1 MCVPSFDN
9 YNNQTINSRSLQWTF
24 KFKSIWKW
32 HVCWASSDSRPF
44 CVRTI
49 DHGLEPDT
57 IMCQKRVRK
66 MSLLRPFF
74 KCVALLHTQHHRML
88 AVYRVS
94 KTDFF
99 FSYYSVL
106 CVLNSLSRLD
116 IDEVLLWC
124 VYYSNQLY
132 CSISQ
137 KSKAALFLRHGL
149 KK

>member
-99 FSYYSVL
+99 SPFYVFSTLYQGLTLMRYYCDACTIQINFTAPFRRRV
-106 CVLNSLSRLD
+106 
-116 IDEVLLWC
+116 
-124 VYYSNQLY
+124 
-132 CSISQ
+132 
-137 KSKAALFLRHGL
+137 KAALFLRHGL